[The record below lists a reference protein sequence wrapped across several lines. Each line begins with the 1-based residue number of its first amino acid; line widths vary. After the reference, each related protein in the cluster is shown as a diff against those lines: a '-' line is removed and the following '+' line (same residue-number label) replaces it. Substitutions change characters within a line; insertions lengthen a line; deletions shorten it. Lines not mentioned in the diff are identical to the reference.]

1 MLHKGNIRVSNL
13 FKLLILSMRAVM
25 PVLLFSI
32 GIILVAVPI
41 INYGNYKL
49 LGISDELKATIIN
62 TARRL
67 IPFACALPP
76 LFILRL
82 FTETDAKE
90 IMQIYLTNKR
100 VSLTLFPVLLNALI
114 SGILFIAYSH
124 YFENMD
130 TEFIKTVCV
139 IFFLYGISYFIM
151 AVSRSTAVTLLM
163 MIAYEVF
170 IIIDLSDIP
179 VNYVM
184 YSQGMLKPYEY
195 WAYLALAGVITAF
208 FGDKIL
214 RRIKLN

>member
-67 IPFACALPP
+67 IPFACALPS
-76 LFILRL
+76 LFMLRL

-124 YFENMD
+124 YFENMG

-184 YSQGMLKPYEY
+184 YSQDMLKPYEY